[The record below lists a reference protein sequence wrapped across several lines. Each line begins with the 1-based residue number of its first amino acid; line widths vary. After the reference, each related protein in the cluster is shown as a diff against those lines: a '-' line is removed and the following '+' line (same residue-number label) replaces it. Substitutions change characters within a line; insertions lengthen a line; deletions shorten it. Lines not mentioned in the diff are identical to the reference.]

1 MRAIIVVL
9 IILTSF
15 MMSGYASANTEV
27 MKPYF
32 SGAKPL
38 GQGRLTYMFWDVYD
52 ATLYAPKGVWSENK
66 PFALKLN
73 YLVAVKGKKIATLSV
88 EEMKKQG
95 AQDAAKLSRWETEMI
110 KIFPDMAAGTS
121 IIGIRTK
128 AGNAVFYKDN
138 QFIGSIKDKEFTEKF
153 FAIWLSPK
161 TSEPS
166 LRDELLGKK

>member
-1 MRAIIVVL
+1 MRIIYFVI
-9 IILTSF
+9 IILTCF
-15 MMSGYASANTEV
+15 ITPKLVSANTEV

-32 SGAKPL
+32 SDAKPL
-38 GQGRLTYMFWDVYD
+38 GHGRLTYMFWDVYD
-52 ATLYAPKGVWSENK
+52 ATLFAPKGLWSENK

-73 YLVAVKGKKIATLSV
+73 YLIDVKGKKIATLSI

-95 AQDAAKLSRWETEMI
+95 AEDAAKLSRWETEMT

-138 QFIGSIKDKEFTEKF
+138 QFIGSIKDKEFTENF

-161 TSEPS
+161 TSKPK
-166 LRDELLGKK
+166 LRDELLGQK